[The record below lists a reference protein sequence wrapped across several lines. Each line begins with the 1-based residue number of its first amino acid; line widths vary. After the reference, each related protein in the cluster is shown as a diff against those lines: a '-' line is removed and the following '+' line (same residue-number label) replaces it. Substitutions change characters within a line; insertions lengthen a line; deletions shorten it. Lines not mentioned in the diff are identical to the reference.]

1 MKIGCWLFCFTI
13 MKSNSE
19 RNNEIEFYRVLIHCS
34 GPGEPW
40 KIEGTHAILPGLGID
55 NKVII
60 YYGKSWYR
68 DSRVIIRNFS
78 GEVLPIYWCIS
89 DKYDSFYRNN
99 ISRWFSNVVPSTK
112 RNISNSNKNNWNLRK
127 SRDCYQGIK
136 IDLSKN

>member
-1 MKIGCWLFCFTI
+1 MKQWKLFVLCAILLFCFTI

-60 YYGKSWYR
+60 YYGKGWYR

-78 GEVLPIYWCIS
+78 GEVIYQYTGAFQINMTHFTGIISPGGFLMWFLPPREIYPI
-89 DKYDSFYRNN
+89 
-99 ISRWFSNVVPSTK
+99 PTK
-112 RNISNSNKNNWNLRK
+112 TI
-127 SRDCYQGIK
+127 GICEK
-136 IDLSKN
+136 VEIVIKE